1 MFSFYTIVIIIAIV
15 IMIIMLTLVGLT
27 LANKH
32 KGIEFPD
39 NEHTCP
45 DFWTLDT
52 DGVTCKSS
60 SLNTVPPAAIPRA
73 TRPGFADVAASNSN
87 PYPYQAIN
95 TSEGIWA
102 SICDKAKWAKK
113 YGILWDTVTNSNK
126 C

>member
-60 SLNTVPPAAIPRA
+60 SLNQT
-73 TRPGFADVAASNSN
+73 F
-87 PYPYQAIN
+87 
-95 TSEGIWA
+95 
-102 SICDKAKWAKK
+102 
-113 YGILWDTVTNSNK
+113 
-126 C
+126 

>member
-27 LANKH
+27 LANRN
-32 KGIEFPD
+32 KGIEYPD

-52 DGVTCKSS
+52 NGVTCKSS
-60 SLNTVPPAAIPRA
+60 STNTIPPYNVEKAKTHTGVTI
-73 TRPGFADVAASNSN
+73 TGSTQNID
-87 PYPYQAIN
+87 
-95 TSEGIWA
+95 TSEGKWT